1 MRGRLRTKT
10 LRQMPTKC
18 DCAPSVGFARSSTE
32 EAVTRKQIKN
42 KALIQIAEAF
52 FGWDTDDAMD
62 MSDETALAIQK
73 ALAHMS
79 KAVGHQVLL

>member
-1 MRGRLRTKT
+1 
-10 LRQMPTKC
+10 
-18 DCAPSVGFARSSTE
+18 
-32 EAVTRKQIKN
+32 VTRKQIKN

-79 KAVGHQVLL
+79 KAVGHHVLL